1 MLVGLDTGF
10 LYALRDSN
18 SLATKLWEN
27 NHIVP
32 VTSVIV
38 VYELQRKSLKGE
50 LSLSLVDAF
59 VEAVHVVEI
68 NIKIAKRAAE
78 LTHGTGLPMADALIL
93 TSLLEVG
100 CKKIYTKDS
109 HFLLYKKKGIDIIML

>member
-10 LYALRDSN
+10 LYALRDGNSMATELWKSN
-18 SLATKLWEN
+18 N
-27 NHIVP
+27 VVP

-50 LSLSLVDAF
+50 LSLKLVDAF
-59 VEAVHVVEI
+59 VEAVHVVDI
-68 NIKIAKRAAE
+68 NIKIAKRAAG

-93 TSLLEVG
+93 ASLLEVG
-100 CKKIYTKDS
+100 CKRIYTKDS
-109 HFLLYKKKGIDIIML
+109 HFLLYRKKGIDIVML